1 MGNVPRS
8 LMVRL
13 SPKEKT
19 KLRQYEELLAR
30 EPNALVFAPLASFYA
45 REYDFAKAVDVLRR
59 GLAVYPNYFSARVL
73 LARCYIALDDF
84 PAAVDELEKVLAADP
99 YNISAL
105 GSLGDELRNRGRLAE
120 ARDHYLKI
128 LEIEPENEE
137 YGYKLELLG
146 TLVEGGPFARGP
158 EVPAAEAESVVPPT
172 PEPVSVVEVTP
183 EPEPEPEPE
192 PGPEPEPEPEA
203 VRPTEAELPEAIPM
217 PSAEVAPEPVETETF
232 SLEELTVAEAEPF
245 EEAAAAEE
253 IATLT
258 LAKIYE
264 DQGLFVQA
272 REVLDKVLAREPDN
286 ASARDA
292 LAHVDALIAGADSP
306 TGASVIQL
314 IHKVEAVSGILESD
328 ELELWEEASAG
339 VEEALAGFEEI
350 TLAQA
355 VAAAAGLKSVD
366 SFVLQDDKRAF
377 WEVDVAGVARA
388 AGEGGADELAYELP
402 LFTHLD
408 LPEGVN
414 VAELAAEGSPGTSGM
429 DEFDVAPG
437 AVATAGV
444 DSFEVGGTVA
454 AEAGAAG
461 AEEVVVDLKA
471 EIRGEKPARPPET
484 EVPPAE
490 AEEPERPDEFAVKPE
505 RYQAKKPLEL
515 EGEPFERDEDFLGW
529 LDSIRLK
536 EL

>member
-1 MGNVPRS
+1 MGNIPRS

-19 KLRQYEELLAR
+19 KLRQYEELLVR

-59 GLAVYPNYFSARVL
+59 GLAIYPNYFSARVL
-73 LARCYIALDDF
+73 LARCHIALDDF
-84 PAAVDELEKVLAADP
+84 PAAVDEIEKVLAADP
-99 YNISAL
+99 YNVSAL

-120 ARDHYLKI
+120 ARDRYLKI

-146 TLVEGGPFARGP
+146 TLIEGGPFARGP
-158 EVPAAEAESVVPPT
+158 EAAAAEAEVVTPPT
-172 PEPVSVVEVTP
+172 PEPVTVAEAPP
-183 EPEPEPEPE
+183 EPEPMPEPE
-192 PGPEPEPEPEA
+192 PAPEFMPVPEFVPPREAEAVPEPA
-203 VRPTEAELPEAIPM
+203 
-217 PSAEVAPEPVETETF
+217 ETETHA
-232 SLEELTVAEAEPF
+232 LEEITVAADEPP
-245 EEAAAAEE
+245 EEVSAEE

-264 DQGLFVQA
+264 DQGLFVHA
-272 REVLDKVLAREPDN
+272 REVIEKVLAREPDN

-292 LAHVDALIAGADSP
+292 LAHVDALIAGEDSP

-314 IHKVEAVSGILESD
+314 IHKVEAVSGVLESD
-328 ELELWEEASAG
+328 ELELWEEVSAG
-339 VEEALAGFEEI
+339 VEEVLAGFEEI

-355 VAAAAGLKSVD
+355 VAAAAGLRSVD
-366 SFVLQDDKRAF
+366 SFLLQDDKRAF
-377 WEVDVAGVARA
+377 WEVDVAALAPTTGAD
-388 AGEGGADELAYELP
+388 GADELDFELP
-402 LFTHLD
+402 LFTNLD
-408 LPEGVN
+408 LPAGVN
-414 VAELAAEGSPGTSGM
+414 VAELPAEVSPGISGT

-437 AVATAGV
+437 AATTAGV
-444 DSFEVGGTVA
+444 DSFEVAGPVT

-461 AEEVVVDLKA
+461 AEDMVLDLKA
-471 EIRGEKPARPPET
+471 RMRGERPARPPEA
-484 EVPPAE
+484 EAVPAE
-490 AEEPERPDEFAVKPE
+490 AEERERPDEFAVKPE
-505 RYQAKKPLEL
+505 RYQPRKPLEL
-515 EGEPFERDEDFLGW
+515 EREPFERDEDFLGW

>member
-1 MGNVPRS
+1 VRG

-19 KLRQYEELLAR
+19 KLRQYEELLAL

-45 REYDFAKAVDVLRR
+45 REYEFAKAVDVLRR

-73 LARCYIALDDF
+73 LAQCYIALDDF

-137 YGYKLELLG
+137 YSYKLELLG

-158 EVPAAEAESVVPPT
+158 EVAAAEAEVVTPPT
-172 PEPVSVVEVTP
+172 PEPAP

-192 PGPEPEPEPEA
+192 PTPEPEA
-203 VRPTEAELPEAIPM
+203 APPEPIPM
-217 PSAEVAPEPVETETF
+217 PAPEAA
-232 SLEELTVAEAEPF
+232 AEAEEVEGPTLEEITVAAEEPS
-245 EEAAAAEE
+245 EEAAGAEE

-272 REVLDKVLAREPDN
+272 REVIEKVLAREPDN

-292 LAHVDALIAGADSP
+292 LADVEALIAGADSP
-306 TGASVIQL
+306 TGASVIRL

-328 ELELWEEASAG
+328 ELELWEEVSAG

-350 TLAQA
+350 TLAEA
-355 VAAAAGLKSVD
+355 VAAAAGLESVD
-366 SFVLQDDKRAF
+366 SFVLQDDRRAF
-377 WEVDVAGVARA
+377 WEVDVSDVTGA

-408 LPEGVN
+408 LSEGVN
-414 VAELAAEGSPGTSGM
+414 VAELAAESSPGTSGT

-437 AVATAGV
+437 AAAIAGV
-444 DSFEVGGTVA
+444 DSFEVAGAVA
-454 AEAGAAG
+454 SEAGAAG
-461 AEEVVVDLKA
+461 AEDMVVDLKA
-471 EIRGEKPARPPET
+471 EIRGEKPARPQE
-484 EVPPAE
+484 AE
-490 AEEPERPDEFAVKPE
+490 AAPPEVEKPERPDEFAVKPE
-505 RYQAKKPLEL
+505 RYQPKKPLEL
-515 EGEPFERDEDFLGW
+515 EREPFEKDEDFLGW

>member
-1 MGNVPRS
+1 
-8 LMVRL
+8 MVRL

-45 REYDFAKAVDVLRR
+45 REYDFAKAVDALRR

-84 PAAVDELEKVLAADP
+84 RSAVDELEKVLAADP

-105 GSLGDELRNRGRLAE
+105 GTLGDELRNRGRLAE

-137 YGYKLELLG
+137 YSYKLELLG
-146 TLVEGGPFARGP
+146 TLIEGGPFAREP
-158 EVPAAEAESVVPPT
+158 EAAAVEAEVLTPPTLEPVWAAEPAPMPEPMPEPEVVPP
-172 PEPVSVVEVTP
+172 VEAAP
-183 EPEPEPEPE
+183 
-192 PGPEPEPEPEA
+192 
-203 VRPTEAELPEAIPM
+203 PEAIPM
-217 PSAEVAPEPVETETF
+217 PAPGAAPEPAEDEPLY
-232 SLEELTVAEAEPF
+232 LEEITVAAEEPPG
-245 EEAAAAEE
+245 EAAGAEE

-264 DQGLFVQA
+264 DQGLFVHA
-272 REVLDKVLAREPDN
+272 REVIEKVLTREPDS

-292 LAHVDALIAGADSP
+292 LAHVDALIAGVDSP
-306 TGASVIQL
+306 TGASVVQL

-328 ELELWEEASAG
+328 ELELWEEVSAG
-339 VEEALAGFEEI
+339 VEEVLAGFEEI

-377 WEVDVAGVARA
+377 WEVDVAAVTPA
-388 AGEGGADELAYELP
+388 AGADGADELAYELP
-402 LFTHLD
+402 LFTNLD

-414 VAELAAEGSPGTSGM
+414 VAELAAEASPGTSGM
-429 DEFDVAPG
+429 DEFDVAAG
-437 AVATAGV
+437 ATTAGV
-444 DSFEVGGTVA
+444 DSFEVAGAVA
-454 AEAGAAG
+454 SEAGAAG
-461 AEEVVVDLKA
+461 AEDMVLDLKA
-471 EIRGEKPARPPET
+471 EIRGEKPARPPEA
-484 EVPPAE
+484 EAPPAE

-505 RYQAKKPLEL
+505 RYQPKKPLEL
-515 EGEPFERDEDFLGW
+515 EREPFERDEDFLGW